1 MVRGVK
7 LTGVARGG
15 AGGPVDDGEVG
26 AEDGGEGQRVQE
38 AARLHLAVHGGQ
50 PPGRR
55 PVRCRR
61 RAAVGRHRRRRHVSR
76 LGEGA
81 SRVRL
86 TDLVWFGVGGNMPW
100 AKRGGPSPSR
110 GFYGGRRGGCEGD
123 GVGVARFAGEPLGLW
138 RVPGLVRE
146 AVAADGSGRGD

>member
-1 MVRGVK
+1 MRRAVMVGGVK

-76 LGEGA
+76 IGEQSA
-81 SRVRL
+81 SH
-86 TDLVWFGVGGNMPW
+86 W
-100 AKRGGPSPSR
+100 S
-110 GFYGGRRGGCEGD
+110 
-123 GVGVARFAGEPLGLW
+123 
-138 RVPGLVRE
+138 GLV
-146 AVAADGSGRGD
+146 